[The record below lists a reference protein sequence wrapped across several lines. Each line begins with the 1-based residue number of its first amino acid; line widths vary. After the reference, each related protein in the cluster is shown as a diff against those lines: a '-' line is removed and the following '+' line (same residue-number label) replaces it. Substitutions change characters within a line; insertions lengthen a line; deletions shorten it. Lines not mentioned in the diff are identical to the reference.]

1 MENQKENDIL
11 LDVKNLI
18 VHYEM
23 DDEVVEA
30 VNNVSFNVKRGEAFG
45 LIGETG
51 AGKTTI
57 ALSIM
62 RLLPEPRGVIIGG
75 KITFDGEDLTAA
87 TKKRMTKIRGRKIS
101 MIFQDPMTALN
112 PVQRVGEQI
121 EEVIALHNPQFSKHE
136 IMLAGMEMLR
146 EVGIPDERYKD
157 YPFQFSGGMKQ
168 RVVIAM
174 ALACKPD
181 MIIADEPTTALD
193 VTIQAQVLEQMKE
206 LKAKYGTAV
215 VLITHDFGVVSELC
229 DRCAVMYGGEI
240 VECGTLVDIFKNP
253 KHPYTRGLFD
263 SLPKLDDNSRLKPI
277 MGMMPDPTKLPQH
290 CTFAERCE
298 RCSDRCMKEDPGQTW
313 LSDEHRVKCLLYSDG
328 PGEQAEGRD

>member
-1 MENQKENDIL
+1 MDNPEIRKESDVL
-11 LDVKNLI
+11 LDVENLI

-30 VNNVSFNVKRGEAFG
+30 VNNVSFHVKRGEAFG

-62 RLLPEPRGVIIGG
+62 RLLPEPRGNIIGG
-75 KITFDGEDLTAA
+75 KIRFDGEDLTAA
-87 TKKRMTKIRGRKIS
+87 TKKQMTRIRGRKIS

-136 IMLAGMEMLR
+136 LMLAGMEMLR
-146 EVGIPDERYKD
+146 EVGIPPERYKD

-168 RVVIAM
+168 RVVIAI

-193 VTIQAQVLEQMKE
+193 VTIQAQVLELMKE

-215 VLITHDFGVVSELC
+215 VLITHDFGVVAELC

-240 VECGTLVDIFKNP
+240 VECGTLRDIFKNP
-253 KHPYTRGLFD
+253 RHPYTRGLFD
-263 SLPKLDDNSRLKPI
+263 SLPRMDDSSRLKPI
-277 MGMMPDPTKLPQH
+277 KGMMPDPTKLPQH
-290 CTFAERCE
+290 CTFADRCDMCTERCLQ
-298 RCSDRCMKEDPGQTW
+298 EDPEQTW
-313 LSDEHRVKCLLYSDG
+313 LSDEHMVKCFRHMDA
-328 PGEQAEGRD
+328 PEGRA

>member
-1 MENQKENDIL
+1 MNEKKENDVL

-30 VNNVSFNVKRGEAFG
+30 VNNISFNVKKGEAFG

-62 RLLPEPRGVIIGG
+62 RLLPEPRGNIIGG
-75 KITFDGEDLTAA
+75 TITFDGEDLTAA
-87 TKKRMTKIRGRKIS
+87 SKKEMTKIRGRKIS

-121 EEVIALHNPQFSKHE
+121 EEVIALHNPQFSRAE
-136 IMLAGMEMLR
+136 LMTAGMEMLQ
-146 EVGIPDERYKD
+146 EVGIPAERYRD

-168 RVVIAM
+168 RVVIAI
-174 ALACKPD
+174 ALACRPD

-193 VTIQAQVLEQMKE
+193 VTIQAQVLELMKD

-240 VECGTLVDIFKNP
+240 VETGTLRDVFKNP
-253 KHPYTRGLFD
+253 RHPYTRGLFD
-263 SLPKLDDNSRLKPI
+263 SLPKMDDNSRLKPI
-277 MGMMPDPTKLPQH
+277 KGMMPDPTKLPQH
-290 CTFAERCE
+290 CTFAERCDMCVE
-298 RCSDRCMKEDPGQTW
+298 RCMQEDPGQTW
-313 LSDEHRVKCLLYSDG
+313 LTDEHMVKCFRHMDT
-328 PGEQAEGRD
+328 PEGRS

>member
-1 MENQKENDIL
+1 MNDQRENDVL

-30 VNNVSFNVKRGEAFG
+30 VNNVSFQVKKGEAFG

-62 RLLPEPRGVIIGG
+62 RLLPEPRGNIIGG
-75 KITFDGEDLTAA
+75 TITFDGEDLTAA
-87 TKKRMTKIRGRKIS
+87 TKKQMTKIRGRKIS

-121 EEVIALHNPQFSKHE
+121 EEVIALHNPHFSRAE
-136 IMLAGMEMLR
+136 LMTAGMEMLQ
-146 EVGIPDERYKD
+146 EVGIPAERYRD

-168 RVVIAM
+168 RVVIAI

-193 VTIQAQVLEQMKE
+193 VTIQAQVLELMKD
-206 LKAKYGTAV
+206 LKAKYGTSV

-240 VECGTLVDIFKNP
+240 VETGTLRDIFKNP
-253 KHPYTRGLFD
+253 RHPYTRGLFD
-263 SLPKLDDNSRLKPI
+263 SLPKMDDNSRLKPI
-277 MGMMPDPTKLPQH
+277 KGMMPDPTKLPQH
-290 CTFAERCE
+290 CTFAERCDMCVE
-298 RCSDRCMKEDPGQTW
+298 RCMQEDPGQTW
-313 LSDEHRVKCLLYSDG
+313 LTDEHMVKCFRHMDT
-328 PGEQAEGRD
+328 PEGRS

>member
-1 MENQKENDIL
+1 MDNPEIRKDDIL
-11 LDVKNLI
+11 LDVENLI

-30 VNNVSFNVKRGEAFG
+30 VNNVSFQVKKGEAFG

-62 RLLPEPRGVIIGG
+62 RLLPEPRGNIIGG
-75 KITFDGEDLTAA
+75 KICFDGEDLTAA
-87 TKKRMTKIRGRKIS
+87 TKKQMTRIRGRKIS

-136 IMLAGMEMLR
+136 LMLAGMEMLR
-146 EVGIPDERYKD
+146 EVGIPPERYKD

-168 RVVIAM
+168 RVVIAI

-193 VTIQAQVLEQMKE
+193 VTIQAQVLELMKE

-215 VLITHDFGVVSELC
+215 VLITHDFGVVAELC

-240 VECGTLVDIFKNP
+240 VECGTLRDIFKNP
-253 KHPYTRGLFD
+253 RHPYTRGLFD
-263 SLPKLDDNSRLKPI
+263 SLPRMDESSRLKPI
-277 MGMMPDPTKLPQH
+277 KGMMPDPTKLPQH
-290 CTFAERCE
+290 CTFADRCDMCTERCLQ
-298 RCSDRCMKEDPGQTW
+298 EDPEQTW
-313 LSDEHRVKCLLYSDG
+313 LSDEHMVKCFRHMDA
-328 PGEQAEGRD
+328 PEGRA

>member
-1 MENQKENDIL
+1 MDQKENDVL
-11 LDVKNLI
+11 LDIKNLV
-18 VHYEM
+18 VHYEL

-62 RLLPEPRGVIIGG
+62 RLLPEPRGNIINGT
-75 KITFDGEDLTAA
+75 ILFDGEDLTAA
-87 TKKRMTKIRGRKIS
+87 TKKQMTKIRGRKIS

-121 EEVIALHNPQFSKHE
+121 EEVIKLHNPHFSKHE
-136 IMLAGMEMLR
+136 VMLAGMEMLR
-146 EVGIPDERYKD
+146 EVGIPSERYRD

-174 ALACKPD
+174 ALACRPD

-193 VTIQAQVLEQMKE
+193 VTIQAQVLELMKD

-229 DRCAVMYGGEI
+229 NRCAVMYGGEI
-240 VECGTLVDIFKNP
+240 VECGTLHDIFKDP

-263 SLPKLDDNSRLKPI
+263 SLPKLDDTARLKPI
-277 MGMMPDPTKLPQH
+277 KGMMPDPTRLPQH
-290 CTFAERCE
+290 CTFA
-298 RCSDRCMKEDPGQTW
+298 DRCVKCTEICRQKDPEQTW
-313 LSDEHRVKCLLYSDG
+313 LSEEHMVKCFHYMDG
-328 PGEQAEGRD
+328 DTVQTEGGN

>member
-1 MENQKENDIL
+1 MDNVKENNNL
-11 LDVKNLI
+11 LDVSNLV

-30 VNNVSFNVKRGEAFG
+30 VNNVSFSVKKGEAFG
-45 LIGETG
+45 IIGETG

-62 RLLPEPRGVIIGG
+62 RLLPEPRAHIIGG
-75 KITFDGEDLTAA
+75 TIKFDEDILTEA
-87 TKKRMTKIRGRKIS
+87 TPKQMTRIRGRKIS

-136 IMLAGMEMLR
+136 VMLAGMEMLR
-146 EVGIPDERYKD
+146 EVGIPEERYKD

-193 VTIQAQVLEQMKE
+193 VTIQAQVLELMKD

-215 VLITHDFGVVSELC
+215 ILITHDFGVVSELC
-229 DRCAVMYGGEI
+229 DRCAVMYGGEF
-240 VECGTLVDIFKNP
+240 VECGTLEDIFRHP
-253 KHPYTRGLFD
+253 RHPYTRGLFD
-263 SLPKLDDNSRLKPI
+263 SLPKLDDSARLKPI
-277 MGMMPDPTKLPQH
+277 KGMMPDPTKLPQR
-290 CTFAERCE
+290 CTFA
-298 RCSDRCMKEDPGQTW
+298 DRCNMCTEICMEKDPEETW
-313 LSDEHRVKCLLYSDG
+313 LSDEHMVKCFHYADSA
-328 PGEQAEGRD
+328 GENA

>member
-1 MENQKENDIL
+1 MNEERENDVL

-23 DDEVVEA
+23 DEEVVEA

-62 RLLPEPRGVIIGG
+62 RLLPEPRGNIIGG
-75 KITFDGEDLTAA
+75 TITFDGEDLTAA
-87 TKKRMTKIRGRKIS
+87 TKKQMTRIRGRKIS

-121 EEVIALHNPQFSKHE
+121 EEVIALHNPEFSKHE
-136 IMLAGMEMLR
+136 LMLAGMEMLR
-146 EVGIPDERYKD
+146 EVGIPPERYKD

-168 RVVIAM
+168 RVVIAI

-193 VTIQAQVLEQMKE
+193 VTIQAQVLELMKE

-240 VECGTLVDIFKNP
+240 VECGTLRDIFKNP
-253 KHPYTRGLFD
+253 RHPYTRGLFD
-263 SLPKLDDNSRLKPI
+263 SLPRMDDNTRLRPI
-277 MGMMPDPTKLPQH
+277 KGMMPDPTKLPQH
-290 CTFAERCE
+290 CTFA
-298 RCSDRCMKEDPGQTW
+298 DRCDMCTEKCLREDPGQTW
-313 LSDEHRVKCLLYSDG
+313 LTEEHMVKCFRHMDT
-328 PGEQAEGRD
+328 PEGRD

>member
-1 MENQKENDIL
+1 MDQKENDIL
-11 LDVKNLI
+11 LDIKNLV
-18 VHYEM
+18 VHYEL

-62 RLLPEPRGVIIGG
+62 RLLPEPRGNIINGT
-75 KITFDGEDLTAA
+75 ILFDGEDLTAA
-87 TKKRMTKIRGRKIS
+87 TKKQMTKIRGRKIS

-121 EEVIALHNPQFSKHE
+121 EEVIRLHNPQFSKHE
-136 IMLAGMEMLR
+136 VMLAGMEMLR
-146 EVGIPDERYKD
+146 EVGIPSERYRD

-174 ALACKPD
+174 ALACRPD

-193 VTIQAQVLEQMKE
+193 VTIQAQVLELMKD

-229 DRCAVMYGGEI
+229 NRCAVMYGGEI
-240 VECGTLVDIFKNP
+240 VECGTLRDIFKNP

-263 SLPKLDDNSRLKPI
+263 SLPKLDDTARLKPI
-277 MGMMPDPTKLPQH
+277 RGMMPDPTRLPQH
-290 CTFAERCE
+290 CTFA
-298 RCSDRCMKEDPGQTW
+298 DRCVRCTKLCQEKDPEETW
-313 LSDEHRVKCLLYSDG
+313 LTEEHMVKCFHYLDG
-328 PGEQAEGRD
+328 EAEKTEGGN

>member
-1 MENQKENDIL
+1 MDEHRENEVL

-30 VNNVSFNVKRGEAFG
+30 VNNISFNVKKGEAFG

-62 RLLPEPRGVIIGG
+62 RLLPEPRGNIIGG
-75 KITFDGEDLTAA
+75 TITFDGEDLTAA
-87 TKKRMTKIRGRKIS
+87 SKKEMTKIRGRKIS

-121 EEVIALHNPQFSKHE
+121 EEVIALHNPQFSRAE
-136 IMLAGMEMLR
+136 LMTAGMEMLQ
-146 EVGIPDERYKD
+146 EVGIPAERYRD

-168 RVVIAM
+168 RVVIAI
-174 ALACKPD
+174 ALACRPD

-193 VTIQAQVLEQMKE
+193 VTIQAQVLELMKD

-240 VECGTLVDIFKNP
+240 VETGTLRDIFKNP
-253 KHPYTRGLFD
+253 RHPYTRGLFD
-263 SLPKLDDNSRLKPI
+263 SLPKMDDNSRLKPI
-277 MGMMPDPTKLPQH
+277 KGMMPDPTKLPQH
-290 CTFAERCE
+290 CTFAERCDMCVE
-298 RCSDRCMKEDPGQTW
+298 RCMQEDPGQTW
-313 LSDEHRVKCLLYSDG
+313 LTDEHMVKCFRHMDT
-328 PGEQAEGRD
+328 PEGRS

>member
-30 VNNVSFNVKRGEAFG
+30 VNNVSFQVKKGEAFG

-62 RLLPEPRGVIIGG
+62 RLLPEPRGNIIGG
-75 KITFDGEDLTAA
+75 TITFDGEDLTAA
-87 TKKRMTKIRGRKIS
+87 TKKQMTKIRGRKIS

-121 EEVIALHNPQFSKHE
+121 EEVIALHNPQFSRAE
-136 IMLAGMEMLR
+136 LMTAGMEMLQ
-146 EVGIPDERYKD
+146 EVGIPAERYRD

-168 RVVIAM
+168 RVVIAI
-174 ALACKPD
+174 ALACRPD

-193 VTIQAQVLEQMKE
+193 VTIQAQVLELMKD

-240 VECGTLVDIFKNP
+240 VETGTLRDIFKNP
-253 KHPYTRGLFD
+253 RHPYTRGLFD
-263 SLPKLDDNSRLKPI
+263 SLPKMDDNSRLKPI
-277 MGMMPDPTKLPQH
+277 KGMMPDPTKLPQH
-290 CTFAERCE
+290 CTFAERCDMCVE
-298 RCSDRCMKEDPGQTW
+298 RCMQEDPGQTW
-313 LSDEHRVKCLLYSDG
+313 LTDEHMVKCFRHMDT
-328 PGEQAEGRD
+328 PEGRS

>member
-1 MENQKENDIL
+1 MDNPEIRKESDVL
-11 LDVKNLI
+11 LDVENLI

-23 DDEVVEA
+23 DEEVVEA
-30 VNNVSFNVKRGEAFG
+30 VNNVSFQVKKGEAFG

-62 RLLPEPRGVIIGG
+62 RLLPEPRGNIIGG
-75 KITFDGEDLTAA
+75 KIRFDGEDLTAA
-87 TKKRMTKIRGRKIS
+87 TKKQMTRIRGRKIS

-112 PVQRVGEQI
+112 PVQRVGAQI
-121 EEVIALHNPQFSKHE
+121 EEVIALHNPHFSKAE
-136 IMLAGMEMLR
+136 LMTAGMEMLR
-146 EVGIPDERYKD
+146 EVGIPPERYRD

-168 RVVIAM
+168 RVVIAI

-193 VTIQAQVLEQMKE
+193 VTIQAQVLELMKE

-215 VLITHDFGVVSELC
+215 VLITHDFGVVAELC

-240 VECGTLVDIFKNP
+240 VECGTLRDIFKDP
-253 KHPYTRGLFD
+253 RHPYTRGLFD
-263 SLPKLDDNSRLKPI
+263 SLPRMDDNARLKPI
-277 MGMMPDPTKLPQH
+277 KGMMPDPTKLPQH
-290 CTFAERCE
+290 CTFADRCEMCAERCL
-298 RCSDRCMKEDPGQTW
+298 REDPEQTW
-313 LSDEHRVKCLLYSDG
+313 LSDEHMVKCFRYADA
-328 PGEQAEGRD
+328 PEGRA

>member
-1 MENQKENDIL
+1 MDNPEIRKDDVL
-11 LDVKNLI
+11 LDVENLI

-23 DDEVVEA
+23 DEEVVEA
-30 VNNVSFNVKRGEAFG
+30 VNNVSFQVKKGEAFG

-62 RLLPEPRGVIIGG
+62 RLLPEPRGNIIGG
-75 KITFDGEDLTAA
+75 KIRFDGEDLTAA
-87 TKKRMTKIRGRKIS
+87 TKKQMTRIRGRKIS

-136 IMLAGMEMLR
+136 LMLAGMEMLR
-146 EVGIPDERYKD
+146 EVGIPPERYKD

-168 RVVIAM
+168 RVVIAI

-193 VTIQAQVLEQMKE
+193 VTIQAQVLELMKE

-215 VLITHDFGVVSELC
+215 VLITHDFGVVAELC

-240 VECGTLVDIFKNP
+240 VECGTLRDIFKNP
-253 KHPYTRGLFD
+253 RHPYTRGLFD
-263 SLPKLDDNSRLKPI
+263 SLPRMDDSSRLKPI
-277 MGMMPDPTKLPQH
+277 KGMMPDPTKLPQH
-290 CTFAERCE
+290 CTFADRCDMCTERCLQ
-298 RCSDRCMKEDPGQTW
+298 EDPEQTW
-313 LSDEHRVKCLLYSDG
+313 LSDEHMVKCFRHMDT
-328 PGEQAEGRD
+328 PEGRA

>member
-1 MENQKENDIL
+1 MEKNNEKNQL
-11 LDVKNLI
+11 LDISNLV

-23 DDEVVEA
+23 EDEVVEA
-30 VNNVSFNVKRGEAFG
+30 VNNVSFSVKKGEAFG
-45 LIGETG
+45 IIGETG

-62 RLLPEPRGVIIGG
+62 RLLPEPRGRII
-75 KITFDGEDLTAA
+75 DGTIKFAGDDLTQA
-87 TKKRMTKIRGRKIS
+87 TPKQMTKIRGRKIS

-121 EEVIALHNPQFSKHE
+121 EEVIALHNPTFSKHE

-146 EVGIPDERYKD
+146 EVGIPEERYKD

-174 ALACKPD
+174 ALACRPD

-193 VTIQAQVLEQMKE
+193 VTIQAQVLELMKE

-215 VLITHDFGVVSELC
+215 VLITHDFGVVAEIC
-229 DRCAVMYGGEI
+229 DRCAVMYGGEF
-240 VECGTLVDIFKNP
+240 VECGTLEDIFKNP
-253 KHPYTRGLFD
+253 QHPYTRGLFD
-263 SLPKLDDNSRLKPI
+263 SLPKLDDSSRLKPI
-277 MGMMPDPTKLPQH
+277 KGMMSDPTKLPQY
-290 CTFAERCE
+290 CTFA
-298 RCSDRCMKEDPGQTW
+298 DRCNYCTEICKQRDPKEVW
-313 LSDEHRVKCLLYSDG
+313 LSENHMVKCFRYRDTV
-328 PGEQAEGRD
+328 EGKE